1 MRKQELHIAAFGA
14 GRMGRG
20 IGICFA
26 LAGWQISLI
35 DSRLRE
41 DWATYKVGI
50 EKEIAQT
57 LALLVDLDLLPSGES
72 KTNPNPAS
80 HAPCTKSGN
89 V

>member
-50 EKEIAQT
+50 EKEI
-57 LALLVDLDLLPSGES
+57 VKDVVGVE
-72 KTNPNPAS
+72 KEIVGKFKKN
-80 HAPCTKSGN
+80 
-89 V
+89 